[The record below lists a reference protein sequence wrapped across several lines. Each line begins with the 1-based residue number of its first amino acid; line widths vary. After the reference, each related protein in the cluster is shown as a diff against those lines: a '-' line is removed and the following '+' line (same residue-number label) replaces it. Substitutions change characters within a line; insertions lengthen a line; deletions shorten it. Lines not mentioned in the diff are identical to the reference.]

1 MAASPPAR
9 AENHGAVSAY
19 DKAAY
24 DGALREFQALARGDD
39 TAAQYYLALMF
50 KDGLGVE
57 ADPMGVL
64 GWFIC
69 AEPPGGQAGTGAANW
84 TEQLSSSPDDS
95 TTSTA
100 QEGAMRCHVM
110 AAPPPTRAA
119 YRAAVSAHDR
129 GREHDAA
136 LREFQALTR
145 DSGAAAQYDLALI
158 FKGGL
163 GNPADTMVAV
173 GWYICAAGSGSP
185 VGTDALH
192 WIEQLSS
199 SLDDATTSTTTAST
213 HLCRVT
219 QDAERLDV
227 SETIEPA
234 GYRKFSNM
242 ERPDVTLDKL
252 FAGSSQVESARPKGG
267 ISLDW
272 NRTSEPSKSESGS
285 FFATPYRDS
294 LWSKAFFSPADGT
307 IYGSQKV
314 AWKIGA
320 NDLYQDLNSVAR
332 NDNRI
337 FLGALAALWWFLIGK
352 TLFSFGRV
360 LVSVFRGF
368 GAK

>member
-69 AEPPGGQAGTGAANW
+69 AERPGGQAGTVAANR

-100 QEGAMRCHVM
+100 QEGAIRCHVM

-163 GNPADTMVAV
+163 GTPADTMVAV

-213 HLCRVT
+213 HLCRVA

-267 ISLDW
+267 ISLEW
-272 NRTSEPSKSESGS
+272 NRTSESSKSDSGS
-285 FFATPYRDS
+285 FFATPNRDS
-294 LWSKAFFSPADGT
+294 VWSKAFYSPADGT

-314 AWKIGA
+314 AWELGA
-320 NDLYQDLNSVAR
+320 NDLYRDLRSVAR
-332 NDNRI
+332 NDERI
-337 FLGALAALWWFLIGK
+337 VLGMLAAFWWFLIGK

-360 LVSVFRGF
+360 LMSVFRGF
-368 GAK
+368 GAN